1 MRRATYRPGDVL
13 LMDLNTPHTGLT
25 NLSDRFRLSMDIRIM
40 GMRDR
45 PPIVGV
51 LRSVQR
57 DAVELWGEDGRGGRF
72 RVDERSYRRG
82 LDGKEVSLDEFTA
95 KFQVGDEVLVG
106 AEGDR
111 VTIIRPVH

>member
-1 MRRATYRPGDVL
+1 M
-13 LMDLNTPHTGLT
+13 
-25 NLSDRFRLSMDIRIM
+25 
-40 GMRDR
+40 
-45 PPIVGV
+45 

-57 DAVELWGEDGRGGRF
+57 DAVELWGDDGRGGRF

-95 KFQVGDEVLVG
+95 KFQVGDEVLLG
-106 AEGDR
+106 TEGDR